1 MQIFVKTL
9 TGKTI
14 TLQVGPSTTIENV
27 RAKIYEKEKIPPD
40 KQRLIFS
47 GKQLEDGRTISD
59 YNIWDECTI
68 HVFLRLR
75 GGMKIFVQTSSNDT
89 ISLEVQPSD
98 TIKDV
103 KAKIQD
109 NESIPTDQHHLTL
122 NGKQLEEKRKLFDYG
137 IKNESILQLDIQNGT
152 FLAISAAKYLLMFGL
167 LDFRIISKM
176 CNVARC

>member
-1 MQIFVKTL
+1 
-9 TGKTI
+9 
-14 TLQVGPSTTIENV
+14 
-27 RAKIYEKEKIPPD
+27 
-40 KQRLIFS
+40 
-47 GKQLEDGRTISD
+47 
-59 YNIWDECTI
+59 
-68 HVFLRLR
+68 
-75 GGMKIFVQTSSNDT
+75 MKIFVQTSSNDT

-109 NESIPTDQHHLTL
+109 NESIPIDQHHLTL